1 MVVVTIL
8 AAWKIKEIDGAML
21 GLCHVGEAL
30 LLELHLAVAEGVEL
44 LMGCSLPFDRV
55 YGWIGQK

>member
-30 LLELHLAVAEGVEL
+30 LLKLHLALVEGVEL
-44 LMGCSLPFDRV
+44 VMDFPLHLAMCTVR
-55 YGWIGQK
+55 